1 MAKCKAI
8 NKKGQSCGA
17 WAVNASEYCWFHS
30 PSVKSDRN
38 NLDMSAA
45 AVRSKQGYSYDKLFG
60 KRIGERP
67 RIQRLM
73 DLKKLYDDG
82 GIITRAID
90 SYVAV
95 ATANGYQ
102 LIDTVSGQS
111 ESDNTEVI
119 DQMDYR
125 IDMSKSFMKIFRNTL
140 NYGFTWGS
148 IIIEGNKITKLL
160 FIPSH
165 ELELDRIQDGTIVAM
180 RQIRE
185 GKTVE
190 EWSGDKLKDAF
201 YITANEETSEPY
213 PKGFLE
219 RVYTDAKEWKELG
232 EDLQAVTK
240 FVSYPFRVVKV
251 GSDVYPASEEAVTKV
266 GDEVEVLKPGDWLA
280 TRHNLEFEFHAPEV
294 PDALVENYKTQT
306 RELIVGLGVP
316 SLYTALDD
324 IDAQTLKEIRSL
336 FNATVRSMQIVIG
349 RQFEEQI
356 VKRQFDIRGELKLR
370 QDKPPVI
377 IAWNPL
383 TVSVLSI
390 LEMTQLVEAGVL
402 GISEA
407 RRILESMGYGL
418 LRGDAFKKERK
429 EMQQEEIAIEKA
441 KTALK
446 NPKSTHPS
454 EKNPDAPP
462 NKSTQPRKET
472 EPAKTKK
479 PSDSPK
485 IVRKQPNSPKLSYTD
500 WLEGVKVMREIDRY
514 EASELL
520 KSKLWDGFILDS
532 DDDS

>member
-1 MAKCKAI
+1 MAKCKAN
-8 NKKGQSCGA
+8 NKKGQPCGA
-17 WAVNASEYCWFHS
+17 HAITGSDYCWFHS
-30 PSVKSDRN
+30 PTVKDGRVN
-38 NLDMSAA
+38 IDMSAA
-45 AVRSKQGYSYDKLFG
+45 AVRSKEGSYSYQLLFG

-102 LIDTVSGQS
+102 LIDTASGET
-111 ESDNTEVI
+111 ESDNTDVI
-119 DQMDYR
+119 EQLDYR
-125 IDMSKSFMKIFRNTL
+125 VDMNKSLMKTFRNTL

-148 IIIEGNKITKLL
+148 IITEGNKITNLL
-160 FIPSH
+160 YLPSH
-165 ELELDRIQDGTIVAM
+165 ELELDREEDGTIVAM

-185 GKTVE
+185 GKIVE
-190 EWSGDKLKDAF
+190 EWKGEKLKDAF
-201 YITANEETSEPY
+201 YITGVEETSEPY
-213 PKGFLE
+213 PIGFLE

-251 GSDVYPASEEAVTKV
+251 GSDVYPASEAAVTKV
-266 GDEVEVLKPGDWLA
+266 GDEVEKLKPGDWLA

-294 PDALVENYKTQT
+294 PDALIENYKSQT
-306 RELIVGLGVP
+306 REMIVALGVP

-336 FNATVRSMQIVIG
+336 FNATVRSLQIIVG

-356 VKRQFDIRGELKLR
+356 IKRQFELRNELKLR
-370 QDKPPVI
+370 KDKPPVV

-390 LEMTQLVEAGVL
+390 LEMTQLVEAGVI

-418 LRGDAFKKERK
+418 LRGDTFKKERK
-429 EMQQEEIAIEKA
+429 EMLQEEIRVEKA
-441 KTALK
+441 KSALK
-446 NPKSTHPS
+446 NPKQTHPS
-454 EKNPDAPP
+454 EDKPDAAP
-462 NKSTQPRKET
+462 NKSTQPRKDG

-485 IVRKQPNSPKLSYTD
+485 IKRKQPNSPKLSYEQ
-500 WLEGVKVMREIDRY
+500 WLEGVKAMGEVDKF
-514 EASELL
+514 EAFDLL
-520 KSKLWDGFILDS
+520 RRTLWEGFVEEDS
-532 DDDS
+532 